1 MITES
6 KSRVKAALAVALAL
20 ASLLPAPAPQPQGPK
35 DGDVQEGWTYKKD
48 DTHPKG
54 GYWWR
59 VKPNSES
66 RPQSVPGVTATRP
79 FVHTGQASTRPTIA
93 LPVVGPSTL
102 YLGQAPSRVLTPTHV
117 LPVGQVGTTN
127 CRT

>member
-66 RPQSVPGVTATRP
+66 RPQTALGVTTYRP
-79 FVHTGQASTRPTIA
+79 FVLSGQATFRPTYA
-93 LPVVGPSTL
+93 
-102 YLGQAPSRVLTPTHV
+102 
-117 LPVGQVGTTN
+117 LPVGQAGTAN